1 MKKRI
6 FSMLLIVL
14 IVAVCSSVLAPVAA
28 EDKAADAGKQ
38 EISMGALDARF
49 LNMLNH
55 NYVYNSDFD
64 CADDM
69 VNNSLLALIDLRDK
83 ENEDFIAEKYVK
95 GFVYDMY
102 GLEIADMSALNEGF
116 PSLEGYVYV
125 IPRGMVSYEHSIISA
140 QENEDGSYTVVTE
153 VTVDSHDGEPETFKA
168 VSLFVKNAASAF
180 GYNIVY
186 CNIAEN
192 ASDI

>member
-6 FSMLLIVL
+6 FSLLLIVL

-28 EDKAADAGKQ
+28 DDKAVKATEE
-38 EISMGALDARF
+38 EIVAGALDTRF

-55 NYVYNSDFD
+55 NYVYNTDFD

-69 VNNSLLALIDLRDK
+69 VNNSLLALLDLRDK

-102 GLEIADMSALNEGF
+102 GLKIVDMSALNEGF
-116 PSLEGYVYV
+116 PTLEGYVYV
-125 IPRGMVSYEHSIISA
+125 IPRGMVGYEHSIISVD
-140 QENEDGSYTVVTE
+140 ENEDGSYTVVTE
-153 VTVDSHDGEPETFKA
+153 VAVDSHDDDAKNFKA
-168 VSLFVKNAASAF
+168 VSLFVKNDSSAF

-186 CNIAEN
+186 CNIVEN

>member
-1 MKKRI
+1 MKKRV
-6 FSMLLIVL
+6 FSLLLIVL

-28 EDKAADAGKQ
+28 DDTSVKATEE
-38 EISMGALDARF
+38 EIVVGALDARF

-55 NYVYNSDFD
+55 NYVYNTDFD

-69 VNNSLLALIDLRDK
+69 INNAVLALIDLRDK

-102 GLEIADMSALNEGF
+102 GLEIVDMSMLNEGF
-116 PSLEGYVYV
+116 PSLDGYVYV
-125 IPRGMVSYEHSIISA
+125 IPRGMVGYEHSIISVD
-140 QENEDGSYTVVTE
+140 ENEDGSYTVVTE
-153 VTVDSHDGEPETFKA
+153 VTVDFHDDDDQTFKA
-168 VSLFVKNAASAF
+168 VSLFVKNSSSAF

-186 CNIAEN
+186 CNIVES

>member
-6 FSMLLIVL
+6 FTMLLIVL

-28 EDKAADAGKQ
+28 EDKAATATEK
-38 EISMGALDARF
+38 EIVMGALDARF

-55 NYVYNSDFD
+55 NYVYNEGFD

-69 VNNSLLALIDLRDK
+69 INDSVMALLDLRDK
-83 ENEDFIAEKYVK
+83 ENADFIAEKYVK

-102 GLEIADMSALNEGF
+102 GLQVADMSALNEGF
-116 PSLEGYVYV
+116 PSKEGYVYV
-125 IPRGMVSYEHSIISA
+125 IPRGMVGYEHSILSVD
-140 QENEDGSYTVVTE
+140 ENEDGSFTVVTE
-153 VTVDSHDGEPETFKA
+153 VTVDSHDSEDETFKA
-168 VSLFVKNAASAF
+168 VSLFVKNEASAF